1 MKKNITSYF
10 SIIILLAVLS
20 AYSQGLKIDSKT
32 IAVLNDTGLDFK
44 KHKKGFV
51 YLSIVSENLKAENT
65 TIETSF
71 QLLKMED
78 EVKIDD
84 ELPEGMYKWI
94 LSVTKP
100 IWECHLEGTMQQV
113 KGSLFLFQSDKI
125 CGNIP
130 NDLIPGGDTFIPGG
144 DQFIPG
150 GDQFIPGGDQ
160 FNRKSKYFLKINIKS
175 NYKITPVLLPLK
187 ID

>member
-1 MKKNITSYF
+1 MKKNFTSYF
-10 SIIILLAVLS
+10 SIIILLTVLS
-20 AYSQGLKIDSKT
+20 VNSQDLKIDSKT
-32 IAVLNDTGLDFK
+32 IAILNETGLDFK

-51 YLSIVSENLKAENT
+51 YLSLVSENLKTEKT

-71 QLLKMED
+71 QLLKMEED
-78 EVKIDD
+78 VKIDD
-84 ELPEGMYKWI
+84 ELPEGMYNWI

-100 IWECHLEGTMQQV
+100 VWECHLEGKMQQV

-125 CGNIP
+125 CDNISG
-130 NDLIPGGDTFIPGG
+130 DLVPGGDTFVPGG
-144 DQFIPG
+144 DTFVPG
-150 GDQFIPGGDQ
+150 GDTFIPGGDQ

-175 NYKITPVLLPLK
+175 NYKIAPVLLPLK